1 MNNKT
6 TIISRSIP
14 GKVNIILNA
23 IGLHTDDFS
32 ETEMDILVALANKDL
47 EFNCNGRHYNY
58 TLAGIKIFEVNKPR
72 TCDDCPVKAVCTA
85 DCTIHKEYDI
95 VQGLREIRSKL
106 DSMPYKIYYVSPD
119 YTVIYYST
127 RIYASSI
134 SYMGL
139 INLREFRDASSGCN
153 KPGKYKISTEID
165 IVRGRDMLKC
175 SRVIPA
181 EHDPISSFNPLAR
194 IEWSIGERK
203 YHGVVRNSILRTG
216 NIKRLKATVFF
227 EVMPQGDIFIPLIT
241 EEMGEII

>member
-1 MNNKT
+1 MNNTT

-14 GKVNIILNA
+14 AKVNIILNA

-32 ETEMDILVALANKDL
+32 KTEMDILVALANKDL
-47 EFNCNGRHYNY
+47 KFNCNGRHYNY

-72 TCDDCPVKAVCTA
+72 TCDDCQVKAVCTA

-106 DSMPYKIYYVSPD
+106 YSIPYKIYYVSPD
-119 YTVIYYST
+119 YTVLHYT
-127 RIYASSI
+127 ARIYAVSQN
-134 SYMGL
+134 YKGF
-139 INLREFRDASSGCN
+139 INLRDFRDASIGCN

-165 IVRGRDMLKC
+165 IVRGTLKG
-175 SRVIPA
+175 SGLPV
-181 EHDPISSFNPLAR
+181 EHVNTPSFNPFAR

-203 YHGVVRNSILRTG
+203 YHGTVRNSILRTG
-216 NIKRLKATVFF
+216 DIKHLKATVFF

-241 EEMGEII
+241 EEMGVII